1 MSFETITLHYLLEG
15 ANLVIGISY
24 LVIFGII
31 MQGIIIQ
38 KNRRGQVSTLSVMMG
53 AMFIS
58 CGITHIMHLVSAHIV
73 LDTYATVLAQTL
85 WIQVLFDIVT
95 AAIAVAFLTLRKS
108 YGIVIDGPNAL
119 IEAKDKLKIK
129 NEQLQSL
136 YNILSAADD
145 TLNLDK
151 MTKNVLLKSSEVLGT
166 KGGAIYLMGKDRI
179 GARGTVLQLS
189 ASMGNSFVFP
199 KEFSLTSANGNSTA
213 SFSFS
218 RYDNAGIANVFLNV
232 IKSGKIFLVEN
243 KSELQ
248 RLDISI
254 PNSESLIIVPLR
266 KNELVGLFLLFD
278 SKPRTFIKEEIA
290 FLEAIGSQI
299 GNSIEKATLYVN
311 ALESKHQAEL
321 LSELQKDFINIA
333 SHEMR
338 TPVQSLLGY
347 THLLKTHPE
356 KKEMITDSLLR
367 NAQRLQRLTEDI
379 LDVSRIESKSLKLN
393 KEKVNLTDIVSTAIQ
408 DVQSLIK
415 NDNGNA
421 RIMFEPRYAAIV
433 EADKGRLTQV
443 ITNLLINAIKFT
455 KGGTININITKR
467 LDADIAIIS
476 VKDSGMGIAQEM
488 LPRLFNKFATKS
500 ETGGTGLGLFIS
512 KSIVEAHGG
521 KMWAQNN
528 EDGKGSTFVFSL
540 PIKKEIIAS
549 TNG

>member
-1 MSFETITLHYLLEG
+1 
-15 ANLVIGISY
+15 
-24 LVIFGII
+24 
-31 MQGIIIQ
+31 
-38 KNRRGQVSTLSVMMG
+38 
-53 AMFIS
+53 
-58 CGITHIMHLVSAHIV
+58 
-73 LDTYATVLAQTL
+73 
-85 WIQVLFDIVT
+85 
-95 AAIAVAFLTLRKS
+95 
-108 YGIVIDGPNAL
+108 
-119 IEAKDKLKIK
+119 
-129 NEQLQSL
+129 
-136 YNILSAADD
+136 
-145 TLNLDK
+145 
-151 MTKNVLLKSSEVLGT
+151 
-166 KGGAIYLMGKDRI
+166 
-179 GARGTVLQLS
+179 
-189 ASMGNSFVFP
+189 
-199 KEFSLTSANGNSTA
+199 
-213 SFSFS
+213 
-218 RYDNAGIANVFLNV
+218 
-232 IKSGKIFLVEN
+232 
-243 KSELQ
+243 
-248 RLDISI
+248 
-254 PNSESLIIVPLR
+254 
-266 KNELVGLFLLFD
+266 
-278 SKPRTFIKEEIA
+278 
-290 FLEAIGSQI
+290 
-299 GNSIEKATLYVN
+299 
-311 ALESKHQAEL
+311 
-321 LSELQKDFINIA
+321 
-333 SHEMR
+333 MR